1 MDTVAQPLTKV
12 IDKLEQAKV
21 KYTVT
26 ITKPSRNVFPLEDE
40 LYVVRQQL
48 DADGILN
55 LMAAA
60 KMGKEVSK

>member
-1 MDTVAQPLTKV
+1 MDTVAQPLTQV
-12 IDKLEQAKV
+12 LDKLEQAKIN
-21 KYTVT
+21 YTVT
-26 ITKPSRNVFPLEDE
+26 VTKPSRNVFPLEDE

>member
-1 MDTVAQPLTKV
+1 MDTVAQPLTQV

>member
-1 MDTVAQPLTKV
+1 MDIVAQPLTKV

-55 LMAAA
+55 LMAASN
-60 KMGKEVSK
+60 MGKEVSK